1 MPLPSL
7 FFIGKNGTPIEIV
20 TGVTKTVDEL
30 KSKIDHVLSTTKP
43 SSATPSAAAT
53 ASASFIASTENSQK
67 FLNCFDR
74 MECKIYFFLFLDEQS
89 SSNDDTEVVCENG
102 VCYKRPK
109 QTATATAPAETESG
123 PSSSTNGQ
131 QVSIHEKLAEVK
143 ELMVKKRKEKEEEDA
158 RVS

>member
-1 MPLPSL
+1 M
-7 FFIGKNGTPIEIV
+7 
-20 TGVTKTVDEL
+20 
-30 KSKIDHVLSTTKP
+30 
-43 SSATPSAAAT
+43 
-53 ASASFIASTENSQK
+53 
-67 FLNCFDR
+67 
-74 MECKIYFFLFLDEQS
+74 
-89 SSNDDTEVVCENG
+89 VCENG

-109 QTATATAPAETESG
+109 QTATAPAETESG

>member
-1 MPLPSL
+1 M
-7 FFIGKNGTPIEIV
+7 
-20 TGVTKTVDEL
+20 
-30 KSKIDHVLSTTKP
+30 
-43 SSATPSAAAT
+43 
-53 ASASFIASTENSQK
+53 
-67 FLNCFDR
+67 
-74 MECKIYFFLFLDEQS
+74 
-89 SSNDDTEVVCENG
+89 VCENG